1 MLATVATNTERYRA
15 ARDQIL
21 AIADG
26 TADTFSWPQLTG
38 DFNWATDWFDVIARG
53 NDRTALRIVEEDGS
67 EQSISF
73 AAMAERS
80 DRLAAW
86 LDQLGVGKGDRV
98 VLMLGNQVELW
109 ESTLAIAKLGAVVM
123 PATGAL
129 RPIRPRRPHHPRRS
143 AGRDRQRR
151 RYRQV
156 RRRRRRLPPRRGG
169 RRYRR
174 AGIAT
179 RRPPMSSGP
188 GRSPREPRWT
198 IRC

>member
-67 EQSISF
+67 EQRISF

-80 DRLAAW
+80 DRVAAW
-86 LDQLGVGKGDRV
+86 LEQLGVGKGERV

-123 PATGAL
+123 PATSAL
-129 RPIRPRRPHHPRRS
+129 GRS
-143 AGRDRQRR
+143 ECADRITRAR
-151 RYRQV
+151 ARV
-156 RRRRRRLPPRRGG
+156 VITNAADAAKFDVDGD
-169 RRYRR
+169 YRR
-174 AGIAT
+174 VVVGADTPGWH
-179 RRPPMSSGP
+179 PMSSLP
-188 GRSPREPRWT
+188 GRSLRGPPLT